1 MSLKLIYDIEPLNV
15 YSLKYEKCT
24 NPNKIILVKK
34 FLDKFSENN
43 NINKINNFIKYNND
57 GEILYILLNMISF
70 PLLIRWY
77 YETNIL
83 KYYWS
88 NELINNII
96 NSNKKNLK
104 IHYLNNE
111 FHLIKMNL
119 IKLNNQY
126 NLNFNFTD
134 KILKKRYQIII
145 DFIKEKLDDIIQ
157 LEQLNVNFGS
167 DFVRLIGSNDFDS
180 LINSEFSIS
189 LYFADDIKFKQKVK
203 LNLNIPYYTIKKDN
217 VLFKFYMYTYDFSQ
231 LISFR
236 EDALFNSDK
245 EIYCNS
251 YFYQNMDFNQNLTI
265 KDNPIELYS
274 IKLQSYKI
282 KEDIS
287 TCYICKKYYN
297 DSIYIENYENLCVE
311 CGIENFYNLNL
322 RADLNGLT
330 FLVTGGRVKIGYVTA
345 LKLLRNGASVIAT
358 TRYPNFAMSNY
369 QSESDYDK
377 WKEKLII
384 MECDFTKLKEIYS
397 LLDILKEYKINGIIN
412 NACQTIKQS
421 KDYYD
426 TVNLIETELKA
437 NIIQN
442 NSIQLYKSDRT
453 ILMNTIYNNS
463 IQLYNT
469 GKTIFKDIKDNLKE
483 SSWTQ
488 KIEEVTQ
495 EEIVEAT
502 LINQVVPTLLIN
514 KLKPNLIKPKFI
526 INVTSLEGMFNHV
539 KTDKHLHTN
548 MCKAAMNMMIRTLN
562 EDSDKDLYVYAIN
575 PGYVSGVL
583 PQNHKYQVPLEDGAS
598 RITYPII
605 KHMNGETLGK
615 EYLLMSNYKPTPW

>member
-1 MSLKLIYDIEPLNV
+1 
-15 YSLKYEKCT
+15 
-24 NPNKIILVKK
+24 
-34 FLDKFSENN
+34 
-43 NINKINNFIKYNND
+43 
-57 GEILYILLNMISF
+57 
-70 PLLIRWY
+70 
-77 YETNIL
+77 
-83 KYYWS
+83 
-88 NELINNII
+88 
-96 NSNKKNLK
+96 
-104 IHYLNNE
+104 
-111 FHLIKMNL
+111 
-119 IKLNNQY
+119 
-126 NLNFNFTD
+126 
-134 KILKKRYQIII
+134 
-145 DFIKEKLDDIIQ
+145 
-157 LEQLNVNFGS
+157 
-167 DFVRLIGSNDFDS
+167 
-180 LINSEFSIS
+180 
-189 LYFADDIKFKQKVK
+189 
-203 LNLNIPYYTIKKDN
+203 
-217 VLFKFYMYTYDFSQ
+217 
-231 LISFR
+231 
-236 EDALFNSDK
+236 
-245 EIYCNS
+245 
-251 YFYQNMDFNQNLTI
+251 MDFNQNLTI

-311 CGIENFYNLNL
+311 CGIENFNKVNIK
-322 RADLNGLT
+322 ADLNGLT
-330 FLVTGGRVKIGYVTA
+330 FLITVKG
-345 LKLLRNGASVIAT
+345 
-358 TRYPNFAMSNY
+358 
-369 QSESDYDK
+369 
-377 WKEKLII
+377 
-384 MECDFTKLKEIYS
+384 
-397 LLDILKEYKINGIIN
+397 YKINGIIN
-412 NACQTIKQS
+412 NACHTIKQS

-426 TVNLIETELKA
+426 AVNLIETELKA

-442 NSIQLYKSDRT
+442 NSIQLYKEDRS

-488 KIEEVTQ
+488 KIEEISQ